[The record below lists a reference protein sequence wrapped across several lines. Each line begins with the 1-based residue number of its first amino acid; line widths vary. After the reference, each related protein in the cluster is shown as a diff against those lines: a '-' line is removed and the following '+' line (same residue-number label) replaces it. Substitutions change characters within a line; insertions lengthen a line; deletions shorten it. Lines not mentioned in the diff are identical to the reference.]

1 MSLRSA
7 AARGTL
13 VIVIALEA
21 ATPLGQAAVTE
32 AGVAGVADARYP
44 AHSAVCMSSAEG
56 AITDHDDSGA
66 LLASRRLIVPIAGSA
81 RASLRDTFNERRG
94 ASRHEA
100 IDIAAPRGTPVVAVG
115 DGRVVKL
122 FNSVPGEYTVYQFD
136 PDEKFAYYYAHLEA
150 YAEGLK
156 EDMPVKR
163 GDVLGYVGTTGNT
176 AADAPHLHFAIFR
189 LGPERH
195 WWQGTPVNPYAFLND
210 PER

>member
-7 AARGTL
+7 SAWGTL
-13 VIVIALEA
+13 VLCIALEA

-32 AGVAGVADARYP
+32 AGVASVAAARHP
-44 AHSAVCMSSAEG
+44 AKSAARMRIAEG
-56 AITDHDDSGA
+56 AITEHDDSVA
-66 LLASRRLIVPIAGSA
+66 LLASRRLIVPIAGIS

-94 ASRHEA
+94 ASQHEA

-122 FNSVPGEYTVYQFD
+122 FNSVPGGHTVYQFD

-156 EDMPVKR
+156 EGMPVKR
-163 GDVLGYVGTTGNT
+163 GDVLGYVGTTGDA

-195 WWQGTPVNPYAFLND
+195 WWQGTPVNPYAFLHD